1 MGVISNGTTML
12 DAGALDGSLPTDS
25 TVLLATTTLNNTAT
39 VSFTGL
45 SNTYKEHLFVFN
57 IHPVDD
63 NDALMMNFSDDA
75 SSHSYNLNKTTNLI
89 RAIHGED
96 GSSGQVNNRTAENLG
111 NATGDVTLHMNI
123 GGDNDQGGAGWVRLF
138 YPTDPSHMK
147 TFQTCVNSNSDDN
160 FSQEMFAT
168 GYIHQTAAT
177 TAVQFKMSTQNFS
190 TGFFKHYGIK

>member
-1 MGVISNGTTML
+1 
-12 DAGALDGSLPTDS
+12 
-25 TVLLATTTLNNTAT
+25 
-39 VSFTGL
+39 
-45 SNTYKEHLFVFN
+45 
-57 IHPVDD
+57 
-63 NDALMMNFSDDA
+63 
-75 SSHSYNLNKTTNLI
+75 
-89 RAIHGED
+89 
-96 GSSGQVNNRTAENLG
+96 
-111 NATGDVTLHMNI
+111 MNI

-147 TFQTCVNSNSDDN
+147 TFQACVNANSDDN